1 MRITSASLFFL
12 ASSYAPEQV
21 KVQGFTLQRHFTS
34 TTRRHN
40 QHNILPTE
48 LYGRKKG
55 NLGKKV
61 SLGGVTTTTKKK
73 KGGKKS
79 NKTSASA
86 DDGPAK
92 ISNSLSQWAATLD
105 SSTDESTRTA
115 DSISSV
121 TATRSPSVGSVVSDG
136 TGSSASMSKGA
147 SFERFQAEEDDGT
160 DDTPTSQS
168 NAKSRSKS
176 SRRERSTK
184 RQQNDKQ
191 ITAQID
197 NLLSEITALVTSN
210 NLPVPVL
217 LQQIQS
223 LTQLASPLTLKTIF
237 NSSAKDYKL
246 AWVGSDDAI
255 CHVGTGLH
263 KVPLARLQE
272 IFLTVGRDV
281 NSGKSKTVRL
291 MEVISI
297 LGPFPNVR
305 NTLQGEVVNQKTQ
318 ESAKKEDPLR
328 KDSIRI
334 MYDSMMDGL
343 GKEIGAGT
351 DDNLRYV
358 DLDVVFADARA
369 LVCVVPSDGDGDTN
383 SDGVFSEDGKN
394 VLLFLKEDDLNY
406 RLEELRAA

>member
-1 MRITSASLFFL
+1 MSGYCSLKYGLPSVHRTVDGLQIMVCSSSPTRYLIMSA
-12 ASSYAPEQV
+12 V
-21 KVQGFTLQRHFTS
+21 KVAYVCKFRHPFF
-34 TTRRHN
+34 
-40 QHNILPTE
+40 
-48 LYGRKKG
+48 
-55 NLGKKV
+55 
-61 SLGGVTTTTKKK
+61 
-73 KGGKKS
+73 
-79 NKTSASA
+79 
-86 DDGPAK
+86 
-92 ISNSLSQWAATLD
+92 SNSLFSLDIAKFSQLL
-105 SSTDESTRTA
+105 SQ
-115 DSISSV
+115 
-121 TATRSPSVGSVVSDG
+121 VVL
-136 TGSSASMSKGA
+136 
-147 SFERFQAEEDDGT
+147 
-160 DDTPTSQS
+160 
-168 NAKSRSKS
+168 
-176 SRRERSTK
+176 
-184 RQQNDKQ
+184 
-191 ITAQID
+191 D
-197 NLLSEITALVTSN
+197 NLVDWTALITSN
-210 NLPVPVL
+210 NIPVPVL